1 MLERRFQDANPMGV
15 DPSFV
20 IPDVQ
25 LHIGNVL
32 WPAIAGR
39 SAGPES
45 IAPAVVMDSGLAQ
58 ERAPE

>member
-1 MLERRFQDANPMGV
+1 MKPILRNEFHRLSFRDAR
-15 DPSFV
+15 
-20 IPDVQ
+20 
-25 LHIGNVL
+25 
-32 WPAIAGR
+32 WPAIAGW

>member
-1 MLERRFQDANPMGV
+1 MKPILGS

-25 LHIGNVL
+25 LHIVDVL

-39 SAGPES
+39 SAGPEA
-45 IAPAVVMDSGLAQ
+45 IAPAVVMDSLMCNCTSGNDNY
-58 ERAPE
+58 R